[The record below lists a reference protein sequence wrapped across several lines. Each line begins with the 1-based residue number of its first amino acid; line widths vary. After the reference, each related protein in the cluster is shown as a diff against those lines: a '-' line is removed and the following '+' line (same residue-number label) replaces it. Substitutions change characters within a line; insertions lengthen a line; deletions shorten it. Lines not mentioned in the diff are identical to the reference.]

1 MGESLMAELT
11 NKERLMKIEGLVV
24 NLDNNFT
31 EFKDD
36 CKDDDVRKWKQINKN
51 AQSIAGMRGMSVAIA
66 FVATV
71 LTNLGVY
78 FGVKH

>member
-1 MGESLMAELT
+1 MAELT
-11 NKERLMKIEGLVV
+11 NKERLIELKGLIV
-24 NLDNNFT
+24 NLDSNFT

-36 CKDDDVRKWKQINKN
+36 SKEDDIRKWKQINKN

-66 FVATV
+66 FVATI

-78 FGVKH
+78 FGFKH